1 MADDHSLTQQTAVD
15 DVRRVREKIAEQHR
29 GNMREHMEETNR
41 IFEQLRV
48 KLNLK
53 LVSGSARAAEASTT
67 RATRP

>member
-1 MADDHSLTQQTAVD
+1 MVDDQSLTQETAVD

-53 LVSGSARAAEASTT
+53 LVSPPARAAEASTSPVA
-67 RATRP
+67 RK